1 MCEKYYCCLN
11 NKNCRLNNNAKSRI
25 FKNFYHW
32 IGYIWSRLAF
42 VGKHEVVFLVTSHV
56 DACGTFYSISCHL
69 PRNCSSISV
78 SWRIHCA
85 CGTFCSNKSRLLTK
99 NWNYI
104 LIFYPFLYYWLI
116 DQFILMIK
124 REKLMGWSKLE
135 VSDSFQ
141 LIHVDM

>member
-56 DACGTFYSISCHL
+56 ALSTLSLVIFQEIAHL
-69 PRNCSSISV
+69 FPSPDS
-78 SWRIHCA
+78 IHCA

-104 LIFYPFLYYWLI
+104 LIFYPFLYY
-116 DQFILMIK
+116 
-124 REKLMGWSKLE
+124 
-135 VSDSFQ
+135 
-141 LIHVDM
+141 